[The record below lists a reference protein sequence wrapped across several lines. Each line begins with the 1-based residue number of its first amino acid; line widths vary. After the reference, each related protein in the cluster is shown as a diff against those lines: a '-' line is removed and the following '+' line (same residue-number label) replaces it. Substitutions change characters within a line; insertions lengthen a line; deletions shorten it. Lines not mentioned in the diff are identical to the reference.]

1 MGNNLV
7 TVDKMQ
13 QYLKIAIEIESQL
26 YALQVSKSRL
36 NNEIGKLN
44 SVQYYDDVDCAL
56 NEITYNQESV
66 KEYIKE
72 NYTGFF
78 KSLFKLKLFDSK
90 IISIIAILVMFGFV
104 PQILIFAIGAPFAL
118 LNTSEPIVFAVSAV
132 LAVVI
137 LAVIALLL
145 EFVYKRIISSSLKKD
160 FNLNRFRHNRLREQS
175 ETLYA
180 KNQRLIKGY
189 NVQLNAVNNEL
200 KEINILRN
208 KFYSENI
215 LPPQYRSLVA
225 VSTMYPWLQYGI
237 CTEIYGHGGLFD
249 RYEYD
254 LKLGTI
260 IGNLQQLNA
269 KMDIVIQNQQTLI
282 REVRRGNEIAGDI
295 LNHVESIENT
305 QERIARDVSDVK
317 TSSQITAMQSSR
329 AAMYAE
335 YEYYRNY

>member
-1 MGNNLV
+1 MI

-26 YALQVSKSRL
+26 YALQTSKSRL
-36 NNEIGKLN
+36 NNEISKLN
-44 SVQYYDDVDCAL
+44 SVQYYDDIDCAL

-66 KEYIKE
+66 RDYIKE

-90 IISIIAILVMFGFV
+90 IISIIAILILLVFIS
-104 PQILIFAIGAPFAL
+104 QIFIFAIGMPIVLFES
-118 LNTSEPIVFAVSAV
+118 SEPIMFAGSAV
-132 LAVVI
+132 LAVVV
-137 LAVIALLL
+137 LAVIVLLL
-145 EFVYKRIISSSLKKD
+145 EFIYKKIISSGLKKD
-160 FNLNRFRHNRLREQS
+160 FNSNRFRHNRLREQS
-175 ETLYA
+175 EALYA

-200 KEINILRN
+200 QEINILRN

-215 LPPQYRSLVA
+215 LPPQYRTLVA
-225 VSTMYPWLQYGI
+225 VSTMYPWLQYKR

-249 RYEYD
+249 TYEYD

-260 IGNLQQLNA
+260 IGNLQQINA
-269 KMDIVIQNQQTLI
+269 KMDIVIRNQQTLI
-282 REVRRGNEIAGDI
+282 QEVRRGNEIAGDI
-295 LNHVESIENT
+295 LRHVKSIENT
-305 QERIARDVSDVK
+305 QERIASDVSDIK

-335 YEYYRNY
+335 YEYYRNH

>member
-1 MGNNLV
+1 MI

-26 YALQVSKSRL
+26 YALQTSKSRL
-36 NNEIGKLN
+36 NNEISKLN
-44 SVQYYDDVDCAL
+44 SVQYYDDIDCAL

-66 KEYIKE
+66 RDYIKE

-90 IISIIAILVMFGFV
+90 IISIIAILILLGFIS
-104 PQILIFAIGAPFAL
+104 QIFIFAIGMPIVLFES
-118 LNTSEPIVFAVSAV
+118 SEPIMFAGSAV
-132 LAVVI
+132 LAVVV
-137 LAVIALLL
+137 LAVIVLLL
-145 EFVYKRIISSSLKKD
+145 EFIYKKIISSGLKKD
-160 FNLNRFRHNRLREQS
+160 FNSNRFRHNRLREQS
-175 ETLYA
+175 EALYA

-200 KEINILRN
+200 QEINILRN
-208 KFYSENI
+208 EFYSENI
-215 LPPQYRSLVA
+215 LPPQYRTLVA
-225 VSTMYPWLQYGI
+225 VSTMYPWLQYKR

-249 RYEYD
+249 TYEYD

-269 KMDIVIQNQQTLI
+269 KMDIVIRNQQTLI
-282 REVRRGNEIAGDI
+282 QEVRRGNEIAGDI
-295 LNHVESIENT
+295 LRHVESIENT
-305 QERIARDVSDVK
+305 QERIASDVSDIK

-335 YEYYRNY
+335 YEYYRNH